1 MKNINET
8 IDRAFDAMLDE
19 AAAIVNKEEG
29 EKLVIPDIDVEF
41 SEEHKKK
48 MEKLFR
54 KERQKYRFRTA
65 VTYMPRVA
73 CIILIIVAVMAAQSF
88 DGEAWRK
95 KFMNFIF
102 NADAPDTEISF
113 SEEKQSEI
121 YGDMVEFGYM
131 PTGFTIEKSEVSR
144 RHTLLAFCY
153 KDKYFQFKLNDL
165 DVGAALDTESAEAE
179 NIEINGCEGIYITK
193 SDKDILVWH
202 DGIYIYRIT
211 ANIEKSEIIKMAENI
226 KIKK

>member
-8 IDRAFDAMLDE
+8 IDRAFDAMIDE
-19 AAAIVNKEEG
+19 AAAIVNQEEG
-29 EKLVIPDIDVEF
+29 ENLVIPDIDVEF
-41 SEEHKKK
+41 SQEHKKK
-48 MEKLFR
+48 MKKLFR

-65 VTYMPRVA
+65 VTYIPRVA
-73 CIILIIVAVMAAQSF
+73 CILLIIGLVMSWESF

-113 SEEKQSEI
+113 SEEKQSEV

-131 PTGFTIEKSEVSR
+131 PQGFMLEESKISR
-144 RHTLLAFCY
+144 HHTYLYFSGN
-153 KDKYFQFKLNDL
+153 DKYFNLEMNKI
-165 DVGAALDTESAEAE
+165 DVKAALDTEHAEAE
-179 NIEINGCEGIYITK
+179 NIDINGCEGVYVTK
-193 SDKDILVWH
+193 SDFNIVMWH
-202 DGIYIYRIT
+202 NGVYIYRM
-211 ANIEKSEIIKMAENI
+211 ASNMEKTEIIKIAQNI